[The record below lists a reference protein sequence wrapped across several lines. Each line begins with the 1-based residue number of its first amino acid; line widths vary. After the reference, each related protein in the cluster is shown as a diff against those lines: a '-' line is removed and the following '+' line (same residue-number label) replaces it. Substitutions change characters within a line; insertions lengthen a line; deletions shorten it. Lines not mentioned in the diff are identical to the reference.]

1 MKFLGTGYW
10 PREHKTVKSFLM
22 EPEGTLADQ
31 NGFYPNA
38 VTVPPPIF
46 PPGPGPA
53 QVRPGPGPG
62 PGPGP
67 AQVRAW
73 EPGPGPGPAQVRVRP
88 RSGPGRA
95 GTWEPGPGPGPG
107 GGDRTD

>member
-1 MKFLGTGYW
+1 
-10 PREHKTVKSFLM
+10 M

-46 PPGPGPA
+46 PPGPDPA
-53 QVRPGPGPG
+53 QVRPGPGSG

-67 AQVRAW
+67 AGR
-73 EPGPGPGPAQVRVRP
+73 GPGSPAQAR
-88 RSGPGRA
+88 GPVVVTA
-95 GTWEPGPGPGPG
+95 LIEKN
-107 GGDRTD
+107 